1 MLPLSRVFH
10 NSPELPLIRRDF
22 ILFTARCGLTG
33 ALQLS
38 TKIDRSFLIVQ
49 LSQACQNTPTQE
61 QTWSSSAAL
70 CDRISQAHL
79 EQNVVRLQ
87 GQRYRFEASV
97 VAFALHAHHVP
108 ATSLAPTKFDELI
121 FVGDSQHC
129 VSQAL
134 RCADLAH
141 KIVVLGARQLEHSE
155 HALQTCLTRLQGGQ
169 EKSLKVIASANR

>member
-1 MLPLSRVFH
+1 MLPLNRIFH
-10 NSPELPLIRRDF
+10 HAAELPLIRRDF

-49 LSQACQNTPTQE
+49 LSQPCQNTLTQE

-70 CDRISQAHL
+70 CDRITQASLAHD
-79 EQNVVRLQ
+79 VVHMK
-87 GQRYRFEASV
+87 GQRYRFQASV
-97 VAFALHAHHVP
+97 VAFALHAHHLP
-108 ATSLAPTKFDELI
+108 ASSLAPTKFDELI
-121 FVGDSQHC
+121 FVGGSQQC

-155 HALQTCLTRLQGGQ
+155 HVLQTCLIRLQGRQ
-169 EKSLKVIASANR
+169 EKSLKAIVL

>member
-49 LSQACQNTPTQE
+49 LSQACQNTQTQE

-70 CDRISQAHL
+70 CDRISRAHL
-79 EQNVVRLQ
+79 EQNVVRMQ

-121 FVGDSQHC
+121 FVGDSQQC

-141 KIVVLGARQLEHSE
+141 KIVVLGARQPEHSA
-155 HALQTCLTRLQGGQ
+155 HALQNCLMRLQGRQ
-169 EKSLKVIASANR
+169 EKSLKAIAL

>member
-49 LSQACQNTPTQE
+49 LSQACQNTQTQE

-70 CDRISQAHL
+70 YDRITQAHL
-79 EQNVVRLQ
+79 EQNVVRMQ

-108 ATSLAPTKFDELI
+108 ASSLAPTKFDELI

-141 KIVVLGARQLEHSE
+141 KIVVLGARQPEHSA
-155 HALQTCLTRLQGGQ
+155 HALQNCLVRLQGRQ
-169 EKSLKVIASANR
+169 EKSLKAIAL

>member
-10 NSPELPLIRRDF
+10 NSAELPLIRRDF
-22 ILFTARCGLTG
+22 ILLTARCGLTG

-49 LSQACQNTPTQE
+49 LSQACQNALLQE

-70 CDRISQAHL
+70 CDRIGNASL
-79 EQNVVRLQ
+79 EQDTVHLQ
-87 GQRYRFEASV
+87 GQRYRFEAAV

-121 FVGDSQHC
+121 FVGESQQC

-134 RCADLAH
+134 KCAELAH
-141 KIVVLGARQLEHSE
+141 KIVVLGVRQKEHSE
-155 HALQTCLTRLQGGQ
+155 HALQTCLMRLQGRQ
-169 EKSLKVIASANR
+169 EKSLKAISL

>member
-1 MLPLSRVFH
+1 MLPLSRIFH
-10 NSPELPLIRRDF
+10 HGAELPLIRRDF

-49 LSQACQNTPTQE
+49 LSQACQNTQTQE

-70 CDRISQAHL
+70 CDRITQANL
-79 EQNVVRLQ
+79 AQDMVQLK

-108 ATSLAPTKFDELI
+108 ASGLAPTKFDELI

-141 KIVVLGARQLEHSE
+141 KIVVLGARQQEHSE
-155 HALQTCLTRLQGGQ
+155 HVLQNCLMRLQGRQ
-169 EKSLKVIASANR
+169 EKSLKAIAL